1 MRIYIHREA
10 HDEAEALESPAQAS
24 VAEALALEEGE
35 IVLIEDQDEPLDTA
49 LTFETAGVADRGHV
63 FRGRRHPIEASVE
76 YNNETHEHQFGAS
89 TRVERVFTWAVGKH
103 AFDLGEVDAAEH
115 TLALAD
121 ETVPA
126 GDVHLG
132 SLDQATPGRVA
143 FLLVAK
149 HRHEG

>member
-10 HDEAEALESPAQAS
+10 HDEAEVLDSPADRSIAD
-24 VAEALALEEGE
+24 ELTLEEGE
-35 IVLIEDQDEPLDTA
+35 LVLLEDQDEPLDTTRSFDA
-49 LTFETAGVADRGHV
+49 AGVGDRGHV
-63 FRGRRHPIEASVE
+63 FRGRRHPIEVSVE
-76 YNNETHEHQFGAS
+76 YNMETHERQFGAS
-89 TRVERVFTWAVGKH
+89 TRIERVFKWAVSKH

-115 TLALAD
+115 TLALPD

>member
-10 HDEAEALESPAQAS
+10 KDEAEALDSSTEAS
-24 VAEALALEEGE
+24 IAEDLTLEEGE
-35 IVLIEDQDEPLDTA
+35 IVLPEDQDEPLDTSLSFA
-49 LTFETAGVADRGHV
+49 AAGIADRGHV
-63 FRGRRHPIEASVE
+63 FRGRRHPVAVSVE
-76 YNNETHEHQFGAS
+76 YNGETHEREFGAS
-89 TRVERVFTWAVGKH
+89 TRVERVFKWAVGKH
-103 AFDLGEVDAAEH
+103 AFNLGEVDAAEH

-126 GDVHLG
+126 DDVHLG

>member
-10 HDEAEALESPAQAS
+10 HDEAEALDSPAEGSIAD
-24 VAEALALEEGE
+24 ELTLEEGE
-35 IVLIEDQDEPLDTA
+35 LVLLENQDEPLDTTLSFQA
-49 LTFETAGVADRGHV
+49 AGVDDRGHV
-63 FRGRRHPIEASVE
+63 FRGRRHPIEVSVE
-76 YNNETHEHQFGAS
+76 YNGETHVHQFGAS
-89 TRVERVFTWAVGKH
+89 TRVERVFKWAVGKH

>member
-10 HDEAEALESPAQAS
+10 HDDAEALELPIEAS
-24 VAEALALEEGE
+24 IAEALALEEGE

-49 LTFETAGVADRGHV
+49 LTFEAAGLVDRRHI
-63 FRGRRHPIEASVE
+63 FRGRRHPIEVSVE
-76 YNNETHEHQFGAS
+76 YNGETHEHQFGAS
-89 TRVERVFTWAVGKH
+89 TRVERVFKWAVGKH